1 MQYQTLGLFV
11 LILFLIM
18 SCNKDDDGDLM
29 DDPPITDTTTNPID
43 TIPGMNDTISEP
55 MDTLPNTMD
64 TLPLI
69 SLTISNIEDIEGEL
83 FIALYNSKEDWDTDI
98 KDTDAT
104 GNENAYDFA
113 VPTVESD
120 PQVVVFQ
127 NVAIGTYAFSVFQ
140 DVNSNGEMDKIA
152 GILPDEPYGFSQNA
166 SPSISGA
173 PDFEDCAFT
182 VGENEMVE
190 LEIVLQ

>member
-18 SCNKDDDGDLM
+18 SCNKDDGSDDLM

-43 TIPGMNDTISEP
+43 TMPGMNDTIP
-55 MDTLPNTMD
+55 GTMDTIPEPMD

-83 FIALYNSKEDWDTDI
+83 WIALYDNEESWDADV
-98 KDTDAT
+98 KDSELTE
-104 GNENAYDFA
+104 NEYAY
-113 VPTVESD
+113 VLETVESN
-120 PQVVVFQ
+120 PQQVVFQ
-127 NVAIGTYAFSVFQ
+127 NVATGTYAFSIFQ
-140 DVNSNGEMDKIA
+140 DVNSNGELDKIA
-152 GILPDEPYGFSQNA
+152 GILPNEPYGFSQNIE
-166 SPSISGA
+166 PGLSGA
-173 PDFEDCAFT
+173 PDFEDCAFE
-182 VGENEMVE
+182 VGDNQIVE